1 MNVNLL
7 ISYMGSIQE
16 DWHEVKQF
24 HFLRNSSTIC
34 GTVPQFV
41 EQRPKKCGT
50 APHKVEQVP
59 EQVSVQQIVDQKAKL
74 NIFLNF

>member
-41 EQRPKKCGT
+41 EQRPKN
-50 APHKVEQVP
+50 VEQLP
-59 EQVSVQQIVDQKAKL
+59 KKWNRSCKRVSVQQIVEEKAKM
-74 NIFLNF
+74 NISNL